1 MATKRDYYEILSVS
15 RTATHDE
22 IKTAYRKLAMK
33 YHPDQNQG
41 NKEAEEKFKE
51 VAEAYEV
58 LNNPDKRQL
67 YDNYGHDG
75 LKGRGMGGG
84 FHDPFDLF
92 REVFG
97 SGGFGSI
104 FEDFFGGSAGGGR
117 SRGRSYRQQ
126 GSDLQ
131 IKLKLNLE
139 EIATGIKKKVKV
151 NKLVNCKT
159 CKGSGQKS
167 DSQPETCP
175 TCQGAGEVRQVSQ
188 SLFGRFVNVTTCPQC
203 RGEGKIIKDPCPTC
217 RGEGRDRGEETVEFN
232 IPAGVS
238 TGNYLTLEGKGNVGP
253 RGGPA
258 GNLIIAI
265 EEKEHPFFIRHG
277 NDIIYN
283 LYLSFPQASLGIDV
297 EIPTLQVDSNGK
309 NLPDK
314 EADRYK
320 KVKIHVP
327 AGTQPGKVFRLR
339 DKGIPELQAYH
350 KGDLLVQIK
359 LWVPT
364 KLNQREKELLEELNE
379 QENVQPSEKDK
390 GFFQKVKETL
400 NL

>member
-1 MATKRDYYEILSVS
+1 MAAKRDYYEILNVS
-15 RTATHDE
+15 RNASQDE
-22 IKTAYRKLAMK
+22 IKSAYRKLAMK

-58 LNNPDKRQL
+58 LNNPDKRRL
-67 YDNYGHDG
+67 YDNFGHDG
-75 LKGRGMGGG
+75 VRSRGMGGG
-84 FHDPFDLF
+84 FHDPFDVF

-104 FEDFFGGSAGGGR
+104 FEDFFGGGTTSR
-117 SRGRSYRQQ
+117 SRRRSYRQQ

-139 EIATGIKKKVKV
+139 EIATGIKKKVKI
-151 NKLVNCKT
+151 NKLVNCET
-159 CKGSGQKS
+159 CNGTGQESGSEA
-167 DSQPETCP
+167 DTCP
-175 TCQGAGEVRQVSQ
+175 TCHGSGEIQQVSQ
-188 SLFGRFVNVTTCPQC
+188 SLFGRFVNVATCPQC
-203 RGEGKIIKDPCPTC
+203 RGEGKVIKNPCPTC
-217 RGEGRDRGEETVEFN
+217 RGEGRDRGEETVEFT

-265 EEKEHPFFIRHG
+265 EEKQHPLFFRDG
-277 NDIIYN
+277 NDIIYD
-283 LYLSFPQASLGIDV
+283 LYLSFPQASLGIEA
-297 EIPTLQVDSNGK
+297 EIPTLQVDADGK
-309 NLPDK
+309 NLSEK
-314 EADRYK
+314 NVNRYK

-327 AGTQPGKVFRLR
+327 PGTQPGKVFRLR
-339 DKGIPELQAYH
+339 DKGIPELHGYH

-364 KLNQREKELLEELNE
+364 KLNQREKVLLQELNE
-379 QENVQPSEKDK
+379 QENIHPSEKEK
-390 GFFQKVKETL
+390 GFFQKVKDTL

>member
-1 MATKRDYYEILSVS
+1 MATKRDYYEILNVS
-15 RTATHDE
+15 RNASQDE
-22 IKTAYRKLAMK
+22 IKSSYRKLAMK

-67 YDNYGHDG
+67 YDNFGHDG
-75 LKGRGMGGG
+75 VKSRGMSGG
-84 FHDPFDLF
+84 FHDPFDVF

-97 SGGFGSI
+97 GGGFGSI
-104 FEDFFGGSAGGGR
+104 FEDFFGGGTGSR
-117 SRGRSYRQQ
+117 RRGRSFRQQ

-131 IKLKLNLE
+131 IKLKLSLE

-151 NKLVNCKT
+151 NKLVNCET
-159 CKGSGQKS
+159 CNGTGQESGSEA
-167 DSQPETCP
+167 ETCP
-175 TCQGAGEVRQVSQ
+175 TCHGAGEIQQVSQ

-203 RGEGKIIKDPCPTC
+203 RGEGKVIKNPCTTC

-258 GNLIIAI
+258 GNLIVAI
-265 EEKEHPFFIRHG
+265 EEKEHPLFLRHD
-277 NDIIYN
+277 NDIIYD
-283 LYLSFPQASLGIDV
+283 LYLSFPQASLGIDA
-297 EIPTLQVDSNGK
+297 EIPTLQVDSSGK
-309 NLPDK
+309 NLPEKDP
-314 EADRYK
+314 DRYK

-327 AGTQPGKVFRLR
+327 PGTQPGKVFRLR
-339 DKGIPELQAYH
+339 DKGIPELNGYH

-364 KLNQREKELLEELNE
+364 KLSHREKELLQELSE
-379 QENVQPSEKDK
+379 QENILPSEKEK
-390 GFFQKVKETL
+390 GFFQKVKDTL